1 MPSINFKSLKG
12 IGFFSE
18 INLTLARCLIFIIF
32 FMATFTS
39 EVSAQLT
46 AKDIRDAAPVVILAS
61 EPPAKLIVDAPLA
74 VPLALGRV
82 VIQYRTEN
90 LHIVPVFGEAA
101 LNISPRVGHLH
112 ITVDDAPWRW
122 LDASN
127 EPLTVN
133 GLPPGPHNI
142 RIDLEGPTHKTI
154 NSKTVNF
161 IIPELK

>member
-1 MPSINFKSLKG
+1 MTNVSLA
-12 IGFFSE
+12 
-18 INLTLARCLIFIIF
+18 L
-32 FMATFTS
+32 
-39 EVSAQLT
+39 SAQLT
-46 AKDIRDAAPVVILAS
+46 AKDTRGAAAVVILAS
-61 EPPAKLIVDAPLA
+61 EPPAKLIVDSPL
-74 VPLALGRV
+74 VESLASGRV

-90 LHIVPVFGEAA
+90 LHIIPVFGEAA
-101 LNISPRVGHLH
+101 LDISPRVGHLH

-154 NSKTVNF
+154 DSKTVNF
-161 IIPELK
+161 IIPEVK